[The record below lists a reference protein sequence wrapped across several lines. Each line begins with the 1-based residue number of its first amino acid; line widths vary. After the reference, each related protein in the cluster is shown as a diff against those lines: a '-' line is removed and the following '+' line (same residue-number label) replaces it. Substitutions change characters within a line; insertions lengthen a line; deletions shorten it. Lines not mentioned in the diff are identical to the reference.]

1 MKQKKMLTL
10 TLSQLKQL
18 YQQELP
24 ELYQLANET
33 TNETDFKNN
42 LDKFLSLHPQAESNT
57 GITTE
62 EVSTN
67 FQQNKTCRCKPFH
80 YSTDSLPEIWK
91 TPTWPQIYSSTC
103 STCSKDLK

>member
-57 GITTE
+57 GKQIRLLI
-62 EVSTN
+62 
-67 FQQNKTCRCKPFH
+67 RCGEGRGI
-80 YSTDSLPEIWK
+80 SVISSL
-91 TPTWPQIYSSTC
+91 
-103 STCSKDLK
+103 LNR

>member
-33 TNETDFKNN
+33 T
-42 LDKFLSLHPQAESNT
+42 P
-57 GITTE
+57 
-62 EVSTN
+62 STSRK
-67 FQQNKTCRCKPFH
+67 Q
-80 YSTDSLPEIWK
+80 YG
-91 TPTWPQIYSSTC
+91 
-103 STCSKDLK
+103 